1 MGFRSSSSSAATK
14 LAVLGVVAVVVLLL
28 CTAIECSRPLHD
40 HGGGGGGGFSVGRL
54 PAFAV
59 ARAGPSPRGPG
70 H

>member
-1 MGFRSSSSSAATK
+1 MGLFRSSSSTTTQ
-14 LAVLGVVAVVVLLL
+14 LAVLVVAAVVLLL
-28 CTAIECSRPLHD
+28 ICAVVECSRPLHD
-40 HGGGGGGGFSVGRL
+40 HDGGGFSVGKL